1 MTRSAHGP
9 TRRTV
14 RAHAFVSAFI
24 ALLILTIGLAELGRA
39 AEKGQTITLG
49 ESLSDA
55 QRTQMLDLFK
65 ASPDDKVITITMSD
79 TLEAMAG
86 ISMEGNITSAF
97 SSTALR
103 CRKLGEGLDVT
114 TSNINLVTPDLYA
127 IALVT
132 AGIGDATLI
141 VAAPVEAPAR
151 GMTALAGIFKTWDIA
166 PCASGDTSKERQQLA
181 LQELAIATAIGE
193 YLVAVGVPDGVQRSG
208 NVVLET
214 QKTIVTEK
222 LTKQADIDAA
232 IAAQEQTQGIIIPP
246 DLRAQ
251 LLDMMTRLAAQ
262 KIDWSTF
269 SAGWTIKRPHATRIT
284 MTGDGIAIRN
294 ARRTA
299 TAEARAA
306 KTATAEA
313 AANLTATAEADSRN
327 ATATAQAELDMT
339 ATANAQA
346 TQQAQADMTA
356 TALAI
361 PTATPEPVG
370 ASGKIVA
377 TRAREIVVEQ
387 GTVRTPY
394 TLAANVTV
402 VRGGKSAKS
411 DALQKGDTV
420 QLTLD
425 GSTRE
430 VIAVTAQPAPGS
442 WTNKLPLFGGVLLM
456 GSALCGM
463 VVVRRRRDEPF
474 IVTIGPA

>member
-1 MTRSAHGP
+1 
-9 TRRTV
+9 
-14 RAHAFVSAFI
+14 
-24 ALLILTIGLAELGRA
+24 TI
-39 AEKGQTITLG
+39 
-49 ESLSDA
+49 
-55 QRTQMLDLFK
+55 QR
-65 ASPDDKVITITMSD
+65 PD
-79 TLEAMAG
+79 
-86 ISMEGNITSAF
+86 
-97 SSTALR
+97 
-103 CRKLGEGLDVT
+103 
-114 TSNINLVTPDLYA
+114 
-127 IALVT
+127 
-132 AGIGDATLI
+132 
-141 VAAPVEAPAR
+141 
-151 GMTALAGIFKTWDIA
+151 
-166 PCASGDTSKERQQLA
+166 
-181 LQELAIATAIGE
+181 
-193 YLVAVGVPDGVQRSG
+193 
-208 NVVLET
+208 
-214 QKTIVTEK
+214 
-222 LTKQADIDAA
+222 
-232 IAAQEQTQGIIIPP
+232 
-246 DLRAQ
+246 
-251 LLDMMTRLAAQ
+251 
-262 KIDWSTF
+262 
-269 SAGWTIKRPHATRIT
+269 ATRIT

-442 WTNKLPLFGGVLLM
+442 WTNNLPLFGGVLLM